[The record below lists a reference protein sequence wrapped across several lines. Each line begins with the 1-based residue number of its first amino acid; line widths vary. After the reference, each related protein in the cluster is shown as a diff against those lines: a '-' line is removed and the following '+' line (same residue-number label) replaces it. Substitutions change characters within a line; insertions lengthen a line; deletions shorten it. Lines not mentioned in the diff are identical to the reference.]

1 MLTRRIVLLSA
12 WTLAASPGPSY
23 AQASTTAAP
32 AREVQCA
39 LAVARLRRGEPL
51 EQEQPAQCGNASGS
65 LRVFQA
71 ASLSKPVVA
80 TLVLRQVQR
89 GELGLDQ
96 PVQAL
101 LPQGYAH
108 RQNLFALRE
117 SPKLDVV
124 PNDVLR
130 AVTVR
135 HLLSHTSGLPNWS
148 DRGPLRLVAA
158 PGTTWLYSG
167 EGYVLLQHILQ
178 VRTGLALNDLAA
190 SEIFEPLGLRD
201 SAFKLTTHIES
212 LLVPG
217 RSPSGQ
223 VRQLRFP
230 YEIGASSLYTSASD
244 YARFMAATLAD
255 RSLLR
260 LVTSAPASIPH
271 TSALSWGL
279 GWGIER
285 TDDSHC
291 IWHWGRIP
299 GFRSLAMADLNTRNA
314 VVVLTASEDGMGEAM
329 AIAREYLPGTHPAL
343 ELALV
348 R

>member
-1 MLTRRIVLLSA
+1 MLTRRVVLLSA
-12 WTLAASPGPSY
+12 GALASSAAPSY
-23 AQASTTAAP
+23 AEVSTSAAP
-32 AREVQCA
+32 AQENRCT
-39 LAVARLRRGEPL
+39 LAVAKLRQGEL
-51 EQEQPAQCGNASGS
+51 LDEQEQGHCGNAPGS

-89 GELGLDQ
+89 GTLALDQ
-96 PVQAL
+96 PVQEL
-101 LPQGYAH
+101 LPQGYVH

-117 SPKLDVV
+117 SPKLDAV
-124 PNDVLR
+124 PAEVLR

-167 EGYVLLQHILQ
+167 EGYVLLQHILH
-178 VRTGLALNDLAA
+178 VRTGLGLNDLAA

-217 RSPSGQ
+217 RASSGQ

-230 YEIGASSLYTSASD
+230 HEIGASSLYTSASD

-255 RSLLR
+255 RSLLS
-260 LVTSAPASIPH
+260 LVTTAPVSIPNA
-271 TSALSWGL
+271 SGLSWGL

-285 TDDSHC
+285 TDESHC

-299 GFRSLAMADLNTRNA
+299 GFRSLAMANLKTKNA
-314 VVVLTASEDGMGEAM
+314 VVVLAASEDGMSEAM

-343 ELALV
+343 DLALV